1 MEGVV
6 EPPPL
11 AKWAGGKPPPKSLR
25 FYFIFLTI
33 IDLRIGWNCH
43 ISIVI

>member
-1 MEGVV
+1 MYKKHEKKIKMEGVV

-25 FYFIFLTI
+25 FYFIFF
-33 IDLRIGWNCH
+33 NNY
-43 ISIVI
+43 